1 MSFQILR
8 NWPKR
13 HRHLWELEK
22 ILNYC
27 NVKMIGAIQFNDNA
41 SIIFFNTDF
50 YILRWNQLDT
60 QLPPIMPGK
69 FCYTCSC
76 STDDWNNF
84 SLKKVQKISK
94 QIFFLWSCFVP
105 SKHHTSEVMNDET
118 WNLPSLILIPK
129 KNLWITNIGSIVVS
143 FHTGIMYI
151 SLLDY

>member
-1 MSFQILR
+1 MSFQNLR

-84 SLKKVQKISK
+84 SLKKDKFFSMILFCPK
-94 QIFFLWSCFVP
+94 QASYKWS
-105 SKHHTSEVMNDET
+105 DEWWDMKLAIAYT
-118 WNLPSLILIPK
+118 HPK
-129 KNLWITNIGSIVVS
+129 KT
-143 FHTGIMYI
+143 YE
-151 SLLDY
+151 LLI

>member
-94 QIFFLWSCFVP
+94 QIFFYDLVLSQASIIQVKWWMMR
-105 SKHHTSEVMNDET
+105 HET
-118 WNLPSLILIPK
+118 CHRLYSSQ
-129 KNLWITNIGSIVVS
+129 KNLWITNIGSIV
-143 FHTGIMYI
+143 F
-151 SLLDY
+151 